1 MPKHKARCPSKAR
14 LFSALRNALMLTVA
28 GVVNAFGVTMFLA
41 PVKLYDSGISGTSML
56 ISQCTPQWLSLSL
69 MLILLNV
76 PLFMYGYKRQGRRFT
91 VCSIYTVAIYS
102 LTAWLI
108 VDVLPVNVDFASPLA
123 GTDLLLCALFGGMI
137 SGLGS
142 GLAIRF
148 GGAMD
153 GIEVMAVIFAK
164 QLGISVGMFVMIYN
178 VALYVL
184 CGIILQSWILPLY
197 SILTY
202 YVALK
207 TVDFIVEGIDRDKSM
222 MIVTSKPNEVCAA
235 LTKAFESGMTRVDG
249 MGGYSN
255 TPRTVVFFVVNRFQ
269 IVKAKT
275 LIHNIDAGAFIT
287 ISEVADVFRA
297 NQ

>member
-1 MPKHKARCPSKAR
+1 MPKHKARFPSKAR

-76 PLFMYGYKRQGRRFT
+76 PLFMYGYKRQSRRFT

-235 LTKAFESGMTRVDG
+235 LTKVFESGMTRVDG

>member
-1 MPKHKARCPSKAR
+1 MPKHKARFPSKAR
-14 LFSALRNALMLTVA
+14 LFSALRNALMLTMA